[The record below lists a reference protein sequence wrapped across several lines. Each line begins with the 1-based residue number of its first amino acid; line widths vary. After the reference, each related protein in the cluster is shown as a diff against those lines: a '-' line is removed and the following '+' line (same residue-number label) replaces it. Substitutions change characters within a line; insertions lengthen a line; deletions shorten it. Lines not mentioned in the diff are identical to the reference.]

1 VVPVIGSW
9 AVGLLRHRG
18 GRLAVVAFGVATAV
32 ALLALLGSFLT
43 QAQASMTERA
53 IRGVSVDWQVAGDD
67 PAALMHVLRD
77 TPGVRRT
84 EPVGY
89 ATTSGLVATTPAALG
104 ETTQTTGPGVVL
116 GLPDRYATTF
126 PGSVRILVGDD
137 RGALVAQQTA
147 ANLHVAPG
155 DTVLIGLA
163 GHRPA
168 PIRVTGIVE
177 LTQANSLFQTVGA
190 PPSAQPAAPPDNVI
204 ALDARTWHG
213 VFDTFATTRPDLV
226 HTQIHVRLDHHLPS
240 SPADAYTAVVAKAH
254 NVEAATSGGGLV
266 GDNLAAALD
275 AARSDAA
282 YARILFLF
290 LASPAAVLAGLL
302 TASVVATGA
311 PRRRRE
317 QALLRARGATSRHLV
332 RLAAVEAAMV
342 GSAGAVVGLVAAVV
356 IGRASF
362 GTAPT
367 VIWAL
372 IAAGAGLAIAGCA
385 VLVPAWRDLRLST
398 VAAGRVG
405 QPRVVRWRRF
415 GLDFIA
421 LAAGGLVFWAT
432 SRYGYQLVLAPEGVP
447 TISVSYWAFAAP
459 ALLWTGAALFVWR
472 LTDLT
477 LHRGRPLLRRAFRP
491 LAGNLA
497 GVLANSTS
505 RQRAPL
511 ARAVVLLGLALAF
524 AASTATFTATY
535 GAQAEVDAQ
544 LTNGADVTVSPSPG
558 TDTPPTDAARI
569 AAVPGVHGV
578 EPMQHRYAYVGADL
592 QDLYGIRPST
602 ITDVTA
608 LQDTYFQGGTARQLM
623 DQLTTHPDSVLVSA
637 ETVHDFQLHLG
648 DRLRLR
654 LQDGRTKK
662 LVTVAFRYAGV
673 ATEFPT
679 APSDSFLVANA
690 DYVAQQTGSNAVG
703 AFLVDTGGTDSVAV
717 ANRVRTL
724 LGPAAVVTDLAHT
737 RATIGSSLTAVD
749 LTNLR
754 TIELVFGVVLAA
766 AAGAL
771 VLALGLAE
779 RRRTFAIAAALGAR
793 ARELRAFVTTEAAVL
808 TVGGLLGGVVIGWL
822 VTHVLVKTL
831 SGVFD
836 PPPAALTV
844 PWPYLAVVTATLIAA
859 IAAVTTATIRVART
873 PPPRVL
879 REL

>member
-1 VVPVIGSW
+1 MIGSW
-9 AVGLLRHRG
+9 VVGLLRYRG
-18 GRLAVVAFGVATAV
+18 GRLAVMAFGVATAV

-43 QAQASMTERA
+43 RAQASMTERA

-67 PAALMHVLRD
+67 PNALLRTLRD
-77 TPGVRRT
+77 TPGVRRA

-89 ATTSGLVATTPAALG
+89 ATTSGLVATTPAAVG

-116 GLPDRYATTF
+116 GLPDDYAHTF
-126 PGSVRILVGDD
+126 PGSLRMLVGDAT
-137 RGALVAQQTA
+137 GALVAQQTA

-155 DTVLIGLA
+155 DTVLIGLS
-163 GHRPA
+163 GQSPA
-168 PIRVTGIVE
+168 PVRVTGIVE

-213 VFDTFATTRPDLV
+213 VFDSIATARPDLV
-226 HTQIHVRLDHHLPS
+226 HTQIHVRLDHHLPN

-254 NVEAATSGGGLV
+254 HFEAATSGGGLV
-266 GDNLAAALD
+266 GDNLAASLD

-302 TASVVATGA
+302 TATVVATGA

-332 RLAAVEAAMV
+332 QLAAAEAALV
-342 GSAGAVVGLVAAVV
+342 GAAGAIVGLAAAVV
-356 IGRASF
+356 IGRAAF
-362 GTAPT
+362 GANPT

-372 IAAGAGLAIAGCA
+372 AATGAGLVIAGCT
-385 VLVPAWRDLRLST
+385 VLVPAWRNLRLST
-398 VAAGRVG
+398 VAAGRIDA
-405 QPRVVRWRRF
+405 PRVRRWRRY
-415 GLDFIA
+415 GLDVV
-421 LAAGGLVFWAT
+421 LVAAGALVFWAT
-432 SRYGYQLVLAPEGVP
+432 SRDGYQLVLAPEGVP

-459 ALLWTGAALFVWR
+459 ALLWTGTALLVWR
-472 LTDLT
+472 LTDLG

-497 GVLANSTS
+497 GVLANSAS
-505 RQRAPL
+505 RQRSPL

-535 GAQAEVDAQ
+535 RAQAEVDAQ

-569 AAVPGVHGV
+569 AAVPGVRGV

-592 QDLYGIRPST
+592 QDLYGVRPST
-602 ITDVTA
+602 ITTVTA
-608 LQDTYFQGGTARQLM
+608 LQDAYFQGGTARQLM
-623 DQLTTHPDSVLVSA
+623 DQLAAHTDSVLVSA
-637 ETVHDFQLHLG
+637 ETVRDFQLHLG

-654 LQDGRTKK
+654 LRDDRTNK
-662 LVTVAFRYAGV
+662 LVTVPFRYAGV
-673 ATEFPT
+673 VTEFPT

-690 DYVAQQTGSNAVG
+690 DYVAQQTGNSSVG
-703 AFLVDTGGTDSVAV
+703 AFLVDTGGTDSPAV
-717 ANRVRTL
+717 AKRIRTL
-724 LGPAAVVTDLAHT
+724 LGPAAVVTDLANT
-737 RATIGSSLTAVD
+737 RARIGSSLTSVD

-754 TIELVFGVVLAA
+754 TIDLGFGVVLAA

-771 VLALGLAE
+771 VLAIGQAE
-779 RRRTFAIAAALGAR
+779 RRRSFAIATALGAR

-808 TVGGLLGGVVIGWL
+808 TVGGLLSGTLIGWL
-822 VTHVLVKTL
+822 ITHVLVTTL

-844 PWPYLAVVTATLIAA
+844 PWPYLAAVTGTLLAAMVV
-859 IAAVTTATIRVART
+859 VTTATIRVART